1 MSCAIALLV
10 IDTQRVSPLKPLRS
24 AIYEAVE
31 PLFYGLAW
39 PSQSVEKIS
48 NNLRFG
54 FALQTENEQLREE
67 NLLLRSQ
74 VQKLSFLASD
84 NARLRGLHSAA
95 SVLNSR
101 VIISEVIGLDP
112 DPERHVLI
120 INRGRNQAIY
130 EGQAVLDANG
140 VFGRVIQPGKS
151 TSRIMLITDRSHS
164 VPVRI
169 NRNGIRAILSGT
181 GNRSELRLQYVP
193 EKSDIVVGDLLV
205 TSGLGLDFPE
215 GYPVAKVTSINRQ
228 ADDQFLRITAAPV
241 AALDRSRYVLALF
254 ERPVGANY
262 LIRPDKAPAPVF
274 TPEGTSAASPATAET
289 PAPPTTPPEATDA
302 PAP

>member
-1 MSCAIALLV
+1 MSLLLAASCAIALLIV
-10 IDTQRVSPLKPLRS
+10 DTQRPSPLKPVRDGL
-24 AIYEAVE
+24 YEAVE

-39 PSQSVEKIS
+39 PSQSLEELS
-48 NNLRFG
+48 NSLRFG
-54 FALQTENEQLREE
+54 LKLQAENEQLRQE

-101 VIISEVIGLDP
+101 VLISEVIGLDP
-112 DPERHVLI
+112 DPDRHVLI
-120 INRGRNQAIY
+120 INRGRNQALY

-181 GNRSELRLQYVP
+181 GSRTELRLQYVP
-193 EKSDIVVGDLLV
+193 EKSDIAVGDLLV

-228 ADDQFLRITAAPV
+228 ADDQFLRITATPV

-254 ERPVGANY
+254 EKPVGAQY
-262 LIRPDKAPAPVF
+262 LIRPENVPAA
-274 TPEGTSAASPATAET
+274 TPEASNASP
-289 PAPPTTPPEATDA
+289 P
-302 PAP
+302 